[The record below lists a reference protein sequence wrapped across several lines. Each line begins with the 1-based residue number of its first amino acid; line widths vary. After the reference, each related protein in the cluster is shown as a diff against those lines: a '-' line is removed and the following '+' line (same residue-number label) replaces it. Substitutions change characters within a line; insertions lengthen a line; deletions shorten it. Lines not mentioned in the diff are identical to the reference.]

1 MSNLNVS
8 VDSTVTLDGVL
19 DENIWKNPHSKD
31 EIAGVETDF
40 STKEPGDV
48 SKYGKREA
56 DVYSY
61 IGDKYVYFAIDVK
74 YKYLFYHSWLPQGRS
89 TAVELYISSSA
100 SNGMDTSCSSIRI
113 NPIDDGTFRLGIYA
127 PNANKNEWTAV
138 EENLFGSVRVGLK
151 VHGEVK
157 SSAPGSDY
165 DRSKNMG

>member
-1 MSNLNVS
+1 MKQTS
-8 VDSTVTLDGVL
+8 
-19 DENIWKNPHSKD
+19 
-31 EIAGVETDF
+31 
-40 STKEPGDV
+40 KEPVDV

-74 YKYLFYHSWLPQGRS
+74 DKNLFYHSWLPQGRS

-100 SNGMDTSCSSIRI
+100 SNGMDTSCYSIRI

-138 EENLFGSVRVGLK
+138 EENLFGRNLNARRF
-151 VHGEVK
+151 EVLF
-157 SSAPGSDY
+157 
-165 DRSKNMG
+165 DRDSPLLRDRITTEAKIWDIPSK